1 MHSPGN
7 SARSAAERQ
16 LTVSDKLARQVA
28 MTAQQLTHAAHST
41 EGSAAFANH
50 GSCVNGWW
58 HSKQQSWWQDKNS
71 YHAGLLQRPVPCKSY
86 LKGLSDRHISVLCPP
101 C

>member
-1 MHSPGN
+1 MTDVYKFCQHMLVSGPDSDSAKPPMHSPGN

-28 MTAQQLTHAAHST
+28 MTAQQLTNAAHST

-50 GSCVNGWW
+50 GSCVNGW
-58 HSKQQSWWQDKNS
+58 
-71 YHAGLLQRPVPCKSY
+71 
-86 LKGLSDRHISVLCPP
+86 
-101 C
+101 